1 MKLLRKI
8 LFPLIWLKE
17 RLDPNYWANR
27 IGEKTGLYDKAHAY
41 GEKEKPW
48 YIKLLL
54 ILIIIFLFFFMS
66 ALEAGDNH
74 VHIDQVNDGDNF
86 DLSIDQ
92 VGYNNKVDFSF
103 NHSNNTIDL
112 LQYGNDNYFGY
123 TDAWGSGYSWGGDI
137 DGVGN
142 DIEVRQKC
150 STTACNDNDFQLH
163 VWGDNNDVV
172 FGQGYENNNSLT
184 PNWNYDGTEPGGN
197 FVRLDIHG
205 DNNEFK
211 GSQKQDSSSV
221 THDLIANIYGDDNDV
236 YVRQMQNGNKDLTL
250 TIYNDDNEV
259 TINQKNNGAH
269 NATITLNG
277 TQPTDLSLSQ
287 VGNTTQNYTLSQNCI
302 TSGGCSVTVT
312 QGN

>member
-1 MKLLRKI
+1 MRYTLENLLRDQPHRKYDSYVETLGWTNIAIVLTICIAI
-8 LFPLIWLKE
+8 LGFSF
-17 RLDPNYWANR
+17 AN
-27 IGEKTGLYDKAHAY
+27 
-41 GEKEKPW
+41 
-48 YIKLLL
+48 
-54 ILIIIFLFFFMS
+54 
-66 ALEAGDNH
+66 AGDNH
-74 VHIDQVNDGDNF
+74 IHIDQVNDGDNF

-92 VGYNNKVDFSF
+92 IGYNNKVDFSF

-123 TDAWGSGYSWGGDI
+123 TDTWGSGYSWGGDI

-142 DIEVRQKC
+142 NIEVRQKC

-211 GSQKQDSSSV
+211 GSQKQDSSSIS
-221 THDLIANIYGDDNDV
+221 HDLTANIYGDGNDV

>member
-1 MKLLRKI
+1 MRYTLENLLRDQPHRKYDSYVETLGWINVAIVIGICVAI
-8 LFPLIWLKE
+8 LGFSF
-17 RLDPNYWANR
+17 AN
-27 IGEKTGLYDKAHAY
+27 
-41 GEKEKPW
+41 
-48 YIKLLL
+48 
-54 ILIIIFLFFFMS
+54 
-66 ALEAGDNH
+66 AGDNH
-74 VHIDQVNDGDNF
+74 IHIDQVNDGDNF

-123 TDAWGSGYSWGGDI
+123 TDTWGSGYSWGGDI

-142 DIEVRQKC
+142 NIEVRQKC

>member
-17 RLDPNYWANR
+17 RLDPDFWANR
-27 IGEKTGLYDKAHAY
+27 IGEKTGLYDKARAY

-66 ALEAGDNH
+66 AIQAGDNH

-211 GSQKQDSSSV
+211 GSQKQDSSSIS
-221 THDLIANIYGDDNDV
+221 HDLTANIYGDGNDV

>member
-1 MKLLRKI
+1 MRYTLENLLRDQPHRKYDSYVETLGWTNIAIVLTICIAI
-8 LFPLIWLKE
+8 LGFSF
-17 RLDPNYWANR
+17 AN
-27 IGEKTGLYDKAHAY
+27 
-41 GEKEKPW
+41 
-48 YIKLLL
+48 
-54 ILIIIFLFFFMS
+54 
-66 ALEAGDNH
+66 AGDNH
-74 VHIDQVNDGDNF
+74 IHIDQVNDGDNF

-92 VGYNNKVDFSF
+92 IGYNNKVDFSF

-123 TDAWGSGYSWGGDI
+123 TDTWGSGYSWGGDI

-142 DIEVRQKC
+142 NIEVRQKC